1 MRRRLM
7 PALAAGVAL
16 LSLAIAAGCGGGSSS
31 VATPPATTAASSPGI
46 TPSSATGAPTSATPT
61 PAGTATS
68 NPGALSG
75 EAASVATGDIPD
87 NQVFLTF
94 ANATAGYSI
103 KYAEGWAQKGSGNSV
118 ILQDKNNIVRILVSA
133 DSLPS
138 LDQVRAD
145 MAKLT
150 NGGKPVAAGAPQSMQ
165 ISGAPAVKVSY
176 STISAPNPVTGK
188 STTLLVDRYYLSGHG
203 KLAVVDLGTPKGV
216 DNVDAYRL
224 MIQSFRW
231 K

>member
-1 MRRRLM
+1 MRRGLV

-16 LSLAIAAGCGGGSSS
+16 LSLAVAAGCGGGSSF
-31 VATPPATTAASSPGI
+31 ATTTPATTAASSPD
-46 TPSSATGAPTSATPT
+46 TTSAPATGAPTSTTPT
-61 PAGTATS
+61 PAGTAAS
-68 NPGALSG
+68 GPGALSG
-75 EAASVATGDIPD
+75 EAASAATGDIPD

-94 ANATAGYSI
+94 TDAAAGYSI
-103 KYAEGWAQKGSGNSV
+103 KYAEGWAQKGSGNAV
-118 ILQDKNNIVRILVSA
+118 TLQDKNNLVRILVSA
-133 DSLPS
+133 GSLPS

-145 MAKLT
+145 MAKLAS
-150 NGGKPVAAGAPQSMQ
+150 GGKPVPAGAPQSVQ
-165 ISGAPAVKVSY
+165 ISGAAAVKVSY
-176 STISAPNPVTGK
+176 STRSTPNPVTGK

-224 MIQSFRW
+224 MIQSFLW

>member
-1 MRRRLM
+1 MRRRLV

-16 LSLAIAAGCGGGSSS
+16 LSLTVAAGCGGGSSS
-31 VATPPATTAASSPGI
+31 TTTPPATTATSPG
-46 TPSSATGAPTSATPT
+46 TTSAPATGAPTSATPT
-61 PAGTATS
+61 PASTATS
-68 NPGALSG
+68 GPGALSG

-94 ANATAGYSI
+94 TNAAAGYSV
-103 KYAEGWAQKGSGNSV
+103 KYAEGWAQKGSGNAV
-118 ILQDKNNIVRILVSA
+118 TLQDKNNIVRILVSA
-133 DSLPS
+133 GGLPS

-150 NGGKPVAAGAPQSMQ
+150 NGGKPVAAGAPQGMQ

-224 MIQSFRW
+224 MIESFRW

>member
-1 MRRRLM
+1 MRRRLV

-16 LSLAIAAGCGGGSSS
+16 LSLAVAAGCGGGSSS
-31 VATPPATTAASSPGI
+31 ATTPTADTTAPAPG
-46 TPSSATGAPTSATPT
+46 TAPATGAPTSATPT
-61 PAGTATS
+61 PAGTAAS
-68 NPGALSG
+68 GPGALSG

-94 ANATAGYSI
+94 TNGAAGYSI

-118 ILQDKNNIVRILVSA
+118 TLQDKNNIVRILVSA
-133 DSLPS
+133 GGLPS

-203 KLAVVDLGTPKGV
+203 KLVVVDLGTPKGV